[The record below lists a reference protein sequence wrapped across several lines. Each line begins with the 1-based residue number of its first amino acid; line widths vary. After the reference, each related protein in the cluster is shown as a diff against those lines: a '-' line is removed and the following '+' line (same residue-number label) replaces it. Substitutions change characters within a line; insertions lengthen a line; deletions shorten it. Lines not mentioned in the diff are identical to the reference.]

1 MKTTLRNHKIIERT
15 SSTQE
20 ANQEYSHICK
30 LLLAAIGKQQKINQ
44 VVKQN

>member
-1 MKTTLRNHKIIERT
+1 MERT

-20 ANQEYSHICK
+20 ANREYCHIYR
-30 LLLAAIGKQQKINQ
+30 LLLAKIQKQQKINQ